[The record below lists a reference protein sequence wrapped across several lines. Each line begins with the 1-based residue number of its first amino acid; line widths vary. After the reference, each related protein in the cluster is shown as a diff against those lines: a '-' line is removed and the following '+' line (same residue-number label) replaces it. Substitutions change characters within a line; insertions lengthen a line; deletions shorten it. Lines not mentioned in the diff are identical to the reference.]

1 MTPEMS
7 EPQHCMFCGYYLT
20 TLEKYAGSRCVD
32 PAHWQAAGML
42 AANDFY
48 PMARIAAGA
57 HAELDQ
63 RPNNMAP
70 QPYFAE

>member
-1 MTPEMS
+1 MTIKLSKPNN
-7 EPQHCMFCGYYLT
+7 CTFCGYYLT
-20 TLEKYAGSRCVD
+20 TLDEYAGSRCVD

-42 AANDFY
+42 AAHDFY

-63 RPNNMAP
+63 RSNNAAP
-70 QPYFAE
+70 RPHFAE